1 MPTRGGRMPSGSDLQ
16 GSVDRTREAF
26 RRASVDDAEE
36 RRLRPAVAR
45 DEAPL
50 PETRGDDVGTL
61 HPFLQGL
68 LDALP
73 APGTDWPAAKREQ
86 WLETARSIFAL
97 MYEDAGEASPEARRA
112 EPVDFKAYAETRFGQ
127 ASA

>member
-1 MPTRGGRMPSGSDLQ
+1 MPSGSDLQ
-16 GSVDRTREAF
+16 GSVDKTREAF
-26 RRASVDDAEE
+26 RRVSLDGVDGRTQAAP
-36 RRLRPAVAR
+36 LR
-45 DEAPL
+45 DEPRTAP
-50 PETRGDDVGTL
+50 PRGDEVGSL

-73 APGTDWPAAKREQ
+73 EPGTDWPIAKREQ

-97 MYEDAGEASPEARRA
+97 MYDDPGDAAPAPPRA